1 MSHEPQK
8 PPRRLTSLDA
18 FRGIAIAG
26 MILVN
31 MAGVAG
37 QAYPP
42 LLHADWNG
50 YTPTDFVFP
59 FFLFIVGVA
68 MAFSLSKYSGF
79 RLKRTQNLTPEPP
92 SNPPLET
99 EIGKEEQDAPL
110 PVEDQTFTEES
121 WKKSIYTAW
130 KKHKPTLTVYGRIIR
145 RSAILFAL
153 GLFLNGFWNY
163 DWNTIRFMG
172 VLQRISL
179 TYLLASLIIL
189 HVPRKG
195 QWAIAAVIL
204 IGYWL
209 AMVLIPVPGYGVA
222 NWTREG
228 NLGAYIDRLIIG
240 TAHLYKG
247 DNFNSM
253 GDPEGLFSTLPA
265 LVTVL
270 LGYFTGDWLRKQP
283 IKSVTSMDLVMDGLS
298 LMVIGQLWDF
308 WFPINKKLW
317 TSSYVLFTAG
327 WAMIVLAACY
337 ELIEVR
343 ERRRWARPFTIMGL
357 NAIALFVASVLLIKI
372 LVKTQ
377 IGTGPKAPNTYTWI
391 YQHLFASWAGA
402 MNGSFLF
409 ALLTLLFWWGVGYG
423 MYRMRWFVKV

>member
-1 MSHEPQK
+1 MMSCQQQK
-8 PPRRLTSLDA
+8 LPKRLTSLDV
-18 FRGIAIAG
+18 FRGITITG

-31 MAGVAG
+31 MAGVAD
-37 QAYPP
+37 QVYPP

-50 YTPTDFVFP
+50 CTPTDLVFP
-59 FFLFIVGVA
+59 FFLFIIGVA
-68 MAFSLSKYSGF
+68 IAFSFSKY
-79 RLKRTQNLTPEPP
+79 KENKLTLGLGHTV
-92 SNPPLET
+92 PL
-99 EIGKEEQDAPL
+99 
-110 PVEDQTFTEES
+110 
-121 WKKSIYTAW
+121 
-130 KKHKPTLTVYGRIIR
+130 GRILR

-153 GLFLNGFWNY
+153 GLLLNGFWNY
-163 DWNTIRFMG
+163 DWSTIRIMG

-179 TYLLASLIIL
+179 AYLLATLVVL
-189 HVPRKG
+189 KLPRKG
-195 QWAIAAVIL
+195 QWAIAL
-204 IGYWL
+204 LLLLGYWL
-209 AMVLIPVPGYGVA
+209 AMSFIPVPGYGVG
-222 NWTREG
+222 NLSRDG
-228 NLGAYIDRLIIG
+228 NLGAYLDRLIIG

-402 MNGSFLF
+402 MKGSFLF

-423 MYRMRWFVKV
+423 MYW

>member
-1 MSHEPQK
+1 MFHEPQK
-8 PPRRLTSLDA
+8 PLNRLTSLDV

-37 QAYPP
+37 KAYPS
-42 LLHADWNG
+42 LLHAGWNG
-50 YTPTDFVFP
+50 YTPADFVFP

-68 MAFSLSKYSGF
+68 MAFSLWKYTDSAVAPTSLINTQLHSNIVVETDAQTPGGPDAQKMNVLRMNATWYKGGKG
-79 RLKRTQNLTPEPP
+79 RLYL
-92 SNPPLET
+92 
-99 EIGKEEQDAPL
+99 
-110 PVEDQTFTEES
+110 
-121 WKKSIYTAW
+121 
-130 KKHKPTLTVYGRIIR
+130 RILG

-163 DWNTIRFMG
+163 DWSTIRIMG

-179 TYLLASLIIL
+179 AYLLTALIVL
-189 HVPRKG
+189 NVPRKG
-195 QWAIAAVIL
+195 QWVLAAVLL

-209 AMVLIPVPGYGVA
+209 AMSFVPVPGYGAGVL
-222 NWTREG
+222 TRDG

-247 DNFNSM
+247 DKFNSM

-265 LVTVL
+265 VVTVL

-283 IKSVTSMDLVMDGLS
+283 IKSRTSMDLVLDGLS
-298 LMVIGQLWDF
+298 FLVVGQLWDF

-327 WAMIVLAACY
+327 WAILLLAACY

-343 ERRRWARPFTIMGL
+343 GRRSWGKPFEMMGL
-357 NAIALFVASVLLIKI
+357 NAIFIFVASVLMIKI
-372 LVKTQ
+372 LVKTY
-377 IGTGPKAPNTYTWI
+377 IGTGGKAPSTYTWI
-391 YQHLFASWAGA
+391 YQHLFVPWAGA
-402 MNGSFLF
+402 MNGSLLF
-409 ALLTLLFWWGVGYG
+409 ALLTLLFWWAVSYG
-423 MYRMRWFVKV
+423 MYRQRWFIKI